1 LLAQGRSRDTRQA
14 IIKAALE
21 LWSERGYDTGIDD
34 TTAEEIA
41 VRAGVAKATFYLH
54 FARKDDILLETGWL
68 TAKVFYEDALKAL
81 LEGGPAEQVI
91 DAITVKLCRRV
102 ERVPRLALQRMLRA
116 QGAAGPRTIDDPDR
130 FGFRRAFAVILLH
143 AQQGGDLPRTVS
155 PDSLGRMFEA
165 QLMAVI
171 RDWALDEDDTELL
184 ATLRER
190 FAILLAGARNLPED
204 ASWPGGRARRA
215 RGGPR
220 PARTPAHA
228 GDAVRERSHVPCR
241 FADLPARGG
250 QPARSP
256 AGPPAAACRA
266 LPEAAPGGARAEH
279 GGGGAVRGR
288 LARRP
293 GTGRVGSQR
302 AHRGSRRLPAAAH
315 PRGQRSRPGHRAGVA
330 GAPRALPAGHRDLGR
345 LV

>member
-1 LLAQGRSRDTRQA
+1 MVSEATGGLKRSLLAQGRSRDTRQA

-21 LWSERGYDTGIDD
+21 LWGERGYDTGIDD

-41 VRAGVAKATFYLH
+41 ARAGVAKATFYLH

-91 DAITVKLCRRV
+91 DAITVKLTRRV

-116 QGAAGPRTIDDPDR
+116 QGGA
-130 FGFRRAFAVILLH
+130 
-143 AQQGGDLPRTVS
+143 LPRTVS

-171 RDWALDEDDTELL
+171 RDWALEEDDTELL

-220 PARTPAHA
+220 PARTPAH
-228 GDAVRERSHVPCR
+228 PTT
-241 FADLPARGG
+241 P
-250 QPARSP
+250 
-256 AGPPAAACRA
+256 
-266 LPEAAPGGARAEH
+266 
-279 GGGGAVRGR
+279 
-288 LARRP
+288 
-293 GTGRVGSQR
+293 
-302 AHRGSRRLPAAAH
+302 
-315 PRGQRSRPGHRAGVA
+315 
-330 GAPRALPAGHRDLGR
+330 
-345 LV
+345 